1 MCSSILYNTYTI
13 RTAASSELIDMY
25 AAPGL
30 KHPLGT
36 DSNGMDV
43 LARLMYGGR
52 VSLIVGFVVVSIELL
67 IGVIIGGLSGYF
79 GGMVDMLIMRFIDVF
94 NTIPFYPICFILG
107 AIMDKMQITP
117 MARIFGCERHL
128 GLHGQRLFLGVPR
141 TLSRA
146 HGAGTA
152 P

>member
-1 MCSSILYNTYTI
+1 
-13 RTAASSELIDMY
+13 MY

-79 GGMVDMLIMRFIDVF
+79 GGMVDMLIMRFIDIF

-117 MARIFGCERHL
+117 MARIFVLMAVIGLNGWTGIARIVRGQILSLRDYEIGRASCRER
-128 GLHGQRLFLGVPR
+128 V
-141 TLSRA
+141 
-146 HGAGTA
+146 
-152 P
+152 